1 MPPRQPS
8 LIASGARGSDRPF
21 RLARPGQEPE
31 RFQTLSGLAA
41 RLHEI
46 ARGEELELATG
57 QASTGAP
64 AERAVLIHARG
75 SRALLAAALVA
86 PHGKAELAAAL
97 ADLTETLP
105 YGAPAHA

>member
-1 MPPRQPS
+1 MAARQPS
-8 LIASGARGSDRPF
+8 LIASDARGSDRPF

-46 ARGEELELATG
+46 ARGEQLELVTG

-64 AERAVLIHARG
+64 AERAVLIHTRG
-75 SRALLAAALVA
+75 SRTLLAAALVA
-86 PHGKAELAAAL
+86 PHGKAELSAAL
-97 ADLTETLP
+97 ASLSQTLP
-105 YGAPAHA
+105 HGAPTHA